1 MKVRPNLLVV
11 AVLFVSACQ
20 SDTPPHLINR
30 EQAIAVADTYINSR
44 FAPVPPNQV
53 RTTTQDRGSNWR
65 VTYAPPEGAS
75 GGLLTVDVSKQSGQ
89 VVGFV
94 GGQ

>member
-1 MKVRPNLLVV
+1 LLLA
-11 AVLFVSACQ
+11 AVLFGSACQ
-20 SDTPPHLINR
+20 NDTPPHTINR

-53 RTTTQDRGSNWR
+53 RIATEDRGSNWR
-65 VTYAPPEGAS
+65 VTYTPPEGAF
-75 GGLLTVDVSKQSGQ
+75 GGVLTVDVSKQSGQ